1 MAAQD
6 CPCHGNCY
14 HNAECTCAEA
24 CDCASMNGPCYLVD
38 DSIKAFPESVP
49 DIEPWEDQEVMADM
63 FPKAFDDRDEV
74 EEVEEVDEVEE
85 NKLVSH
91 EYLLNQILSH
101 AIPNRVLEDGWMEFI
116 IAGTHEK
123 DEDKCAIIARCTEI
137 VAPDY
142 DPSAG
147 PKYKYEIKS
156 FVDLV
161 Y

>member
-14 HNAECTCAEA
+14 HIYECTCTKT
-24 CDCASMNGPCYLVD
+24 CDCASVNGPCYLVD
-38 DSIKAFPESVP
+38 DSIKSFPESVP
-49 DIEPWEDQEVMADM
+49 DIEPWENHEVMADM
-63 FPKAFDDRDEV
+63 FPKAFDDREKV
-74 EEVEEVDEVEE
+74 EEVEG
-85 NKLVSH
+85 NKSH

-123 DEDKCAIIARCTEI
+123 DDNKWVIIARCTEI

-142 DPSAG
+142 DPSAH
-147 PKYKYEIKS
+147 PEYKYEIKS
-156 FVDLV
+156 YVDLM